1 MSIPGETVT
10 RLDHFQA
17 PYGRE
22 VELLEVLYEN
32 GMKVLRLRIREGKRF
47 TIMDL
52 DPDTAAHWA
61 GAMSDWAARSRP
73 PGPDP
78 EP

>member
-10 RLDHFQA
+10 RLERFQA

-22 VELLEVLYEN
+22 VELHEVLYEN
-32 GMKVLRLRIREGKRF
+32 GMKVLRLRIREGNRF

-61 GAMSDWAARSRP
+61 RVMGDWAAHNQP
-73 PGPDP
+73 
-78 EP
+78 